1 MFFSTAMGENL
12 MMQPNNSTNF
22 LNCKPI
28 INVRNVSASL
38 DYYCNKLGFAK
49 VFSWKDGVGFCD
61 YGKLDFAEVQ
71 RGGANIMMS
80 LQENANIGFQLYLD
94 LNTTAALELLY
105 QEFKNRGALIME
117 PPTDKG
123 HHMREMLIKD
133 LDENFLRI
141 GASIRR

>member
-1 MFFSTAMGENL
+1 M
-12 MMQPNNSTNF
+12 NNNKGDF
-22 LNCKPI
+22 VNCKPI
-28 INVRNVSASL
+28 INVRDVSASV

-61 YGKLDFAEVQ
+61 HGKLDFAEVQ

-80 LQENANIGFQLYLD
+80 LCEHVNTGIQLYLD
-94 LNTTAALELLY
+94 MNTVADLELLY
-105 QEFKNRGALIME
+105 QEFKNRGALIID
-117 PPTDKG
+117 PPSDKV

-141 GASIRR
+141 GTSIRH